1 MESSLVASIRP
12 PTCYVIGQHQHTTI
26 HVTTHG
32 TQRASENA
40 HIHIQIRRK
49 QVWQTLKTINKNNV
63 SFEKALFNKYVAI
76 DVHN

>member
-1 MESSLVASIRP
+1 MTTENDVRLLLVECKYIAWA
-12 PTCYVIGQHQHTTI
+12 GA
-26 HVTTHG
+26 
-32 TQRASENA
+32 RASENA

-49 QVWQTLKTINKNNV
+49 QVWQTLKTINRNNV

>member
-1 MESSLVASIRP
+1 MYIQQIGVYVFAQLKSIMYTR
-12 PTCYVIGQHQHTTI
+12 V
-26 HVTTHG
+26 
-32 TQRASENA
+32 SENA

-49 QVWQTLKTINKNNV
+49 HVWQTLKTINKNNV